1 MSILARGLGRLGR
14 ALIHL
19 GLPRE
24 LREAFA
30 TQLLPQ
36 LADAG
41 EKGRHG

>member
-1 MSILARGLGRLGR
+1 MVAVWLARLGR
-14 ALIHL
+14 ALARL

-41 EKGRHG
+41 GKGRHG